1 MNNLIIYGGSFDP
14 LHNGHLNTA
23 LNVQNAFHF
32 DQFIFLPCK
41 TPVLKNANM
50 ASSEQRVLML
60 ELAIAPYPDFEISLE
75 EVMRPTPSFMVDTLE
90 FFRKQLP
97 DCAITLLIG
106 MDSFLQLPQWH
117 SWQKI
122 LTLSN
127 LLVMTRPQVDEQRAG
142 ELIKNL
148 LLTHEVTDKRAL
160 LTNRF
165 GKIYRYNAGE
175 YDVSSTWLRE
185 QIRSG
190 VDIEP
195 YLPASVYQYIK
206 KQGLYQ

>member
-23 LNVQNAFHF
+23 LTVQKAFSF
-32 DQFIFLPCK
+32 ERFIFLPCK
-41 TPVLKNANM
+41 TPVLKKATM
-50 ASSEQRVLML
+50 ASSKQRLEML
-60 ELAIAPYPDFEISLE
+60 ELAIATYPDFEISLE

-90 FFRKQLP
+90 FFHKQFS

-117 SWQKI
+117 NWQKI

-127 LLVMTRPQVDEQRAG
+127 LLVMKRPHTDEYDAG
-142 ELIKNL
+142 ELVKNL
-148 LLTHEVTDKRAL
+148 LLTHETMDKQDL

-165 GKIYRYNAGE
+165 GKIYRYDAGE
-175 YDVSSTWLRE
+175 YDISSTWLRE